1 MNRFVARMSGTCSTL
16 LLIPGGR
23 IVIATRNRGKLREFR
38 ALLEPAGLE
47 VAGLAELGINGDVDE
62 TGSSFVENAR
72 LKAISYSQETDFAV
86 LADDSGLEI
95 FSLAGRPGVASA
107 RYAGAGASDA
117 DRIRKVLA
125 ELEQAGGPRAARFVC
140 ALSLARRGAVLLETE
155 GECRGEIVPE
165 PRGTGGFGYDPI
177 FLFPDLG
184 KTMAELDEDQ
194 KNRISHRARALQSL
208 LALLSLH

>member
-1 MNRFVARMSGTCSTL
+1 MAKMNSVRSF
-16 LLIPGGR
+16 IPRGR
-23 IVIATRNRGKLREFR
+23 IIIATRNRGKLREFR
-38 ALLEPAGLE
+38 ALLKPSGLE
-47 VAGLAELGINGDVDE
+47 ATCLADLAIDRDVDE
-62 TGSSFVENAR
+62 TGSSFMENAR
-72 LKAISYSQETDFAV
+72 LKAVSYSRETDFAV

-95 FSLAGRPGVASA
+95 FSLDGRPGIASA

-125 ELEQAGGPRAARFVC
+125 ELEQAGRPRAARFVC
-140 ALSLARRGAVLLETE
+140 ALSLARRGEVLLETE
-155 GECRGEIVPE
+155 GQCRGEIVPE

-184 KTMAELDEDQ
+184 KTMAELAEDQ

-208 LALLSLH
+208 LALLGLQ